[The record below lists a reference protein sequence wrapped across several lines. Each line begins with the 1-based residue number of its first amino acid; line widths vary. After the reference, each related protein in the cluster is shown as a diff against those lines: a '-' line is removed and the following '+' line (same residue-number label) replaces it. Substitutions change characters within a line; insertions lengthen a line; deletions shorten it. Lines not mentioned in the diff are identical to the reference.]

1 MSSELPTGVGLS
13 SQEQE
18 RIARIGD
25 ELRAGI
31 ESLSDIGAAVS
42 IFGSARS
49 RPGSW
54 EYEAARDLAH
64 RLGSEGISVITG
76 GGPGVME
83 AGNLGAYEAAH
94 EAGEPLVAE
103 RIKIAPG
110 TSAEDVSVHCRR
122 SANGRGASVG
132 LNIELPREQLA
143 NPYLDID
150 LDFRYFF
157 TRKFMLIR
165 YAIGFAIFPGG
176 FGTVDE
182 LFELLT
188 LVQTGKLTRRPI
200 VLVGRRYWAG
210 LYDWVIGKVQAGGYI
225 SDDDLDI
232 VELVD
237 SAEEAAQI
245 LLDYYRQECRGD

>member
-1 MSSELPTGVGLS
+1 MNTPKPPMNLDLS
-13 SQEQE
+13 QQERE

-25 ELRAGI
+25 ELREGI
-31 ESLSDIGAAVS
+31 ASLADIGPAVS

-49 RPGSW
+49 SPEAW
-54 EYEAARDLAH
+54 EYQAARELA
-64 RLGSEGISVITG
+64 RQLSREGITVVTG

-83 AGNLGAYEAAH
+83 AGNLGAE
-94 EAGEPLVAE
+94 GEP
-103 RIKIAPG
+103 G
-110 TSAEDVSVHCRR
+110 T
-122 SANGRGASVG
+122 SVG
-132 LNIELPREQLA
+132 LNIELPHEQLA

-157 TRKFMLIR
+157 TRKFLLIR

-188 LVQTGKLTRRPI
+188 LVQTGKLTQRPI
-200 VLVGRRYWAG
+200 VLVGRDFWQG
-210 LYDWVIGKVQAGGYI
+210 LHQWLVQQVQAQAFI

-232 VELVD
+232 LEIVD
-237 SAEEAAQI
+237 TAEEAADI
-245 LLDYYRQECRGD
+245 LLGYYHRECQ

>member
-1 MSSELPTGVGLS
+1 MNTPKPPMHLDLS
-13 SQEQE
+13 QQERE

-25 ELRAGI
+25 ELRDGI
-31 ESLSDIGAAVS
+31 ASLSDIGPAVS

-49 RPGSW
+49 SPDAW
-54 EYEAARDLAH
+54 EYQAARDLA
-64 RLGSEGISVITG
+64 RQLSREGITVVTG

-83 AGNLGAYEAAH
+83 AGNLGAE
-94 EAGEPLVAE
+94 GEP
-103 RIKIAPG
+103 G
-110 TSAEDVSVHCRR
+110 T
-122 SANGRGASVG
+122 SVG
-132 LNIELPREQLA
+132 LNIELPHEQLA

-157 TRKFMLIR
+157 TRKFLLIR

-188 LVQTGKLTRRPI
+188 LVQTGKLTQRPI
-200 VLVGRRYWAG
+200 VLVGRDFWQG
-210 LYDWVIGKVQAGGYI
+210 LHQWLLQQVQERAFI

-232 VELVD
+232 LEIVD
-237 SAEEAAQI
+237 TAEEAAEI
-245 LLDYYRQECRGD
+245 LLGYYRRECQ

>member
-1 MSSELPTGVGLS
+1 MSDKGPSGIGLS
-13 SQEQE
+13 PQEQE
-18 RIARIGD
+18 RIARIEG

-49 RPGSW
+49 RPGAW
-54 EYEAARDLAH
+54 EYEAARELAQS
-64 RLGSEGISVITG
+64 LAAEGITVITG

-83 AGNLGAYEAAH
+83 AGNLGAS
-94 EAGEPLVAE
+94 GEP
-103 RIKIAPG
+103 
-110 TSAEDVSVHCRR
+110 
-122 SANGRGASVG
+122 GASVG
-132 LNIELPREQLA
+132 LNIELPHEQLA

-150 LDFRYFF
+150 LDLRYFF

-188 LVQTGKLTRRPI
+188 LVQTGKLSRRPI
-200 VLVGRRYWAG
+200 VLVGCKYWAG
-210 LYDWVIGKVQAGGYI
+210 LHEWVVEKVQAGGYI
-225 SDDDLDI
+225 SHNDLDI
-232 VELVD
+232 LELVD
-237 SAEEAAQI
+237 SAEEAAAI
-245 LLDYYRQECRGD
+245 LLEHHRNGSGL